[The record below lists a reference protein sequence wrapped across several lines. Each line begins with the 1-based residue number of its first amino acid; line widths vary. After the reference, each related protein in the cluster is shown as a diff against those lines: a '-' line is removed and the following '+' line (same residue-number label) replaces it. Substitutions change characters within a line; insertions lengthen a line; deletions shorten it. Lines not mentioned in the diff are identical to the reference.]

1 MIGYNASAHSKQLF
15 EAQFEPYRQGYA
27 YRKNMKGPAIP
38 ITADERNRF
47 VGNYVRFNRYGIW
60 MMVAAMAMLAFT
72 ATTWSTATH
81 IAVSDGMILGAV
93 IVLAMAFLVVHRWF
107 WTAPARELAL
117 RTPISDERSGSDAK
131 RVMLKR
137 TRYRYIIG
145 MALVS
150 IWATL
155 DSAAPDGWNSGWG
168 RLWLGLAGLF
178 VVGFSLQLF
187 RKWRFDRA
195 GAAPKDDLGFP
206 LSRE

>member
-1 MIGYNASAHSKQLF
+1 MIGYNGSAHSKQLF
-15 EAQFEPYRQGYA
+15 EAQFEPYREGYA
-27 YRKNMKGPAIP
+27 YRKHMKGPAIP
-38 ITADERNRF
+38 VTADERNRF

-60 MMVAAMAMLAFT
+60 TMVAAMTMLAFI
-72 ATTWSTATH
+72 AAAWSTVTD
-81 IAVSDGMILGAV
+81 IAVSDGMIFGAV
-93 IVLAMAFLVVHRWF
+93 IVLAMAFLAVHRWF

-117 RTPISDERSGSDAK
+117 RTPISNERSRSDAK

-150 IWATL
+150 IWAAL
-155 DSAAPDGWNSGWG
+155 DSATRDGWISGWG

-178 VVGFSLQLF
+178 VVGFSLQLV

-195 GAAPKDDLGFP
+195 GAEPKNDLGFP
-206 LSRE
+206 LSRG